1 MVKKNFFMFQTST
14 DFTGRKLF
22 DATSGVPLGEVHFFL
37 LTVYINDIP
46 DQTDSTLQMF
56 ADHLNIS

>member
-1 MVKKNFFMFQTST
+1 MFQTST
-14 DFTGRKLF
+14 DFTGRELF
-22 DATSGVPLGEVHFFL
+22 DVTSGVPPGEVHYFL

-56 ADHLNIS
+56 ADHLNISY